1 MWHRSL
7 GREQI
12 WLVAEVQMQKNIIM
26 EIMKI
31 VILPA
36 LMMLM
41 MMACRSQKTVVSVSG
56 DSVVSVLHNVRTGA
70 AWKTDENMML
80 EEWYFYPDT
89 VVPVV
94 CIDDSSSTG
103 TDAHRRVVARK
114 RLTISRQGLAV
125 ATVRDSVVNKFTE
138 KRSEMSQSDKNSA
151 EAVGVKWLRLVLVA
165 LAMAATACV
174 ILKKC

>member
-1 MWHRSL
+1 
-7 GREQI
+7 
-12 WLVAEVQMQKNIIM
+12 M

-41 MMACRSQKTVVSVSG
+41 MMACRSQKTVVSG

-125 ATVRDSVVNKFTE
+125 ATVRDSAVNKFTE

-151 EAVGVKWLRLVLVA
+151 EAAGVKWLGFVLVA